1 VESATISDMSDRPFI
16 RGLREPLQI
25 MTKITGV
32 ADCLVSVN
40 PAHSIATYAL
50 GSCIAVAV
58 HDPVAI
64 VGGLLHFLLPYST
77 LDPDRARENPFVY
90 GDSGV
95 PELVRRCLDAGAR
108 RRRLVVR
115 AAGGAT
121 VLDKHGFFDV
131 GRKNYLSLQKALWK
145 SGLALD
151 AERIGGVVARSLR
164 LDVGSGELWIK
175 EDDQT
180 DWRSFP
186 VRNENAGQENVHV
199 AAYSRTHR

>member
-1 VESATISDMSDRPFI
+1 MESATTSGMSDRLFI
-16 RGLREPLQI
+16 RGPREWPDI
-25 MTKITGV
+25 MTRITGV
-32 ADCLVSVN
+32 ADCVVSVN
-40 PAHSIATYAL
+40 PAHSVATYAL

-77 LDPDRARENPFVY
+77 LDPGRARENPFVY

-95 PELVRRCLDAGAR
+95 PELVRRCLGAGAHR
-108 RRRLVVR
+108 KRLVVR

-151 AERIGGVVARSLR
+151 AECIGGVVARSLR
-164 LDVGSGELWIK
+164 LDIGTGELWIK
-175 EDDQT
+175 EGEQT
-180 DWRSFP
+180 DWRPFLG
-186 VRNENAGQENVHV
+186 RNQNASQGSNCVST
-199 AAYSRTHR
+199 YSRSHR